1 MSTSPTET
9 NTSIPE
15 EVQQKLKH
23 QFLVIRQE
31 AITKLV
37 APLKDGDTSSLHSFE
52 DFAFQL
58 LSEDSWQS
66 KQSAFILCSKLIEFS
81 DASFHNKV
89 IKNGEEYF
97 EYKEHRV
104 REAVATCMGEVARCV
119 GIDFYHTFKPKLL
132 RIIYD
137 SFDCDDEDN

>member
-66 KQSAFILCSKLIEFS
+66 KQSAFILCSKLIEFLTS
-81 DASFHNKV
+81 MKSKPHFW
-89 IKNGEEYF
+89 
-97 EYKEHRV
+97 
-104 REAVATCMGEVARCV
+104 
-119 GIDFYHTFKPKLL
+119 FKKP
-132 RIIYD
+132 
-137 SFDCDDEDN
+137 